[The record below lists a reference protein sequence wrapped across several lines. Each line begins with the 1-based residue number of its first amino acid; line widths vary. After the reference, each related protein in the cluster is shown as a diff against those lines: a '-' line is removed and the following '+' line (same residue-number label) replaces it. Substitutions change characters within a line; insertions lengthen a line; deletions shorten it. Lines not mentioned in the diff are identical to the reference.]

1 MTQRPARPVLHCLP
15 LCIASVTV
23 LSGCQLFQSKN
34 STFIQKDATTGK
46 VQALLLPFNDTIA
59 DATPANP
66 NVPPISANPNSGS
79 DTAPGAAGVTSA
91 DTDAPTTDTAD
102 AVTTT
107 FKKMGQCWYLVRAND
122 NRKKKLDLD
131 SVNLSLPADQ
141 ADAMEGAELVTTNY
155 VPTPALIGAMKR
167 DPLLRNMRAQYD
179 NTRMRM
185 TEASQRNFSNLTSN
199 PVYVATV
206 GGTIASQ
213 AFLNDRLG
221 GMSAEDLLASRE
233 RALAFWARVTENSAM
248 AKFKNGAMVAK
259 LAGPRNQIVNAAYGV
274 FDKAHRFCFRNPST
288 SRVMG
293 LACVTGLVTVVS
305 AAIQG
310 SVNLWTENTE
320 KPPPLFK
327 ADKQFIDEF
336 SASVSDIEKE
346 ATVSGDELTA
356 LTRLPDGKN
365 PEGVLRRLGRRP
377 GAPCPTAAQA
387 ARNLRVASGLEQ

>member
-1 MTQRPARPVLHCLP
+1 MTFRPKPSALRAAPLSIVVL
-15 LCIASVTV
+15 AT
-23 LSGCQLFQSKN
+23 LSGCQLFMSKN
-34 STFIQKDATTGK
+34 NTFIQKDAATGK
-46 VQALLLPFNDTIA
+46 IQALLLPYNDSIA

-66 NVPPISANPNSGS
+66 NVPPIAVPDSSS
-79 DTAPGAAGVTSA
+79 AAGASSA
-91 DTDAPTTDTAD
+91 SGGSEVDPAAPDTAD

-107 FKKMGQCWYLVRAND
+107 FKKMGQCWYMVRASD
-122 NRKKKLDLD
+122 SRKRKIELDTI
-131 SVNLSLPADQ
+131 NLSLPADQ
-141 ADAMEGAELVTTNY
+141 ADALEGAELITPNF

-167 DPLLRNMRAQYD
+167 DPLLRNMRALYD
-179 NTRMRM
+179 NTKQRM

-221 GMSAEDLLASRE
+221 GMSAEDLLAGRE
-233 RALAFWARVTENSAM
+233 KALAFWARVTENSVL
-248 AKFKNGAMVAK
+248 AKFRNGMLVNK
-259 LAGPRNQIVNAAYGV
+259 LAGPRNTLVNSAYGV
-274 FDKAHRFCFRNPST
+274 FNKAHHFCFRNPST

-293 LACVTGLVTVVS
+293 LACVTGLVTVIS

-327 ADKQFIDEF
+327 ADKQFLDEF
-336 SASVSDIEKE
+336 SAAVSDIEKE
-346 ATVSGDELTA
+346 AIVTADELTA

-365 PEGVLRRLGRRP
+365 SEGVLRRLGKRP
-377 GAPCPTAAQA
+377 GAACPTATQA
-387 ARNLRVASGLEQ
+387 ARNLRVAAGLEQ